1 MTHFTSHDI
10 TAYYR
15 ETLGHYRTWGLL
27 DAQSLH
33 YGLWDS
39 ETRSLH
45 DSLLNMT
52 RFLTDLV
59 TGEPVGD
66 VLDAGCGV
74 GGISI
79 SVAGQAGCRV
89 TGITLNEEHVTL
101 AHQFS
106 RQAGMNDRTRFEV
119 MDFCQT
125 SFPDASFDA
134 VIACES
140 SCHAHPK
147 TAFLGEMN
155 RILKPGGRLIIADY
169 FLTGQ
174 PDPRRWIEKWGS
186 AWAISDFN
194 SDTNFILPLT
204 RSGFTLIRND
214 DLTQQIQPTAWRMYR
229 AFWLS
234 ALPSALYNTFI
245 GARPFAAIHYRSGYY
260 QYKALMSGL
269 WEYRLLVA
277 RKKTA

>member
-1 MTHFTSHDI
+1 MSNHQTEDI

-27 DAQSLH
+27 DARSLH

-52 RFLTDLV
+52 RFLTDVV

-79 SVAGQAGCRV
+79 SIAGKAGCRV
-89 TGITLNEEHVTL
+89 TGITLYDEL
-101 AHQFS
+101 AEQAKRFS
-106 RQAGMNDRTRFEV
+106 IQEGTDDRTRFEV
-119 MDFCQT
+119 MDFT
-125 SFPDASFDA
+125 RTTFADATFDT
-134 VIACES
+134 VLACES

-147 TAFLGEMN
+147 TAFLNEMN

-169 FLTGQ
+169 FLTGR
-174 PDPRRWIEKWGS
+174 PDPCRWIEKWG
-186 AWAISDFN
+186 ATWAISDFN
-194 SDTNFILPLT
+194 SETNFVQPLT
-204 RSGFTLIRND
+204 RTGFTLLRD
-214 DLTQQIQPTAWRMYR
+214 EDLSRQILPTARRMYL

-234 ALPSALYNTFI
+234 ALPSVFYNFFI
-245 GARPFAAIHYRSGYY
+245 GARRYAAIHYRSGYY
-260 QYKALMSGL
+260 QYKALKSGL
-269 WEYRLLVA
+269 WKYRLLVA
-277 RKKTA
+277 RKTGG